1 VTTVKRI
8 TPAIGFSAAAQKDIS
23 AITALLRGADLPH
36 EDFADYLA
44 HFLVVRRGSEIVG
57 AIGYELHGADAL
69 LRSLVVAPELRGAG
83 LGGRL
88 VDQLTAAAL
97 TQGVKRFFLLTTTAE
112 TFFAKRGFQKGD
124 RRSVPAAIAGT
135 KEFNSLCPVSAVC
148 MTRSLE
154 AVREP

>member
-1 VTTVKRI
+1 VKRI

-57 AIGYELHGADAL
+57 GIGYELHGADAL
-69 LRSLVVAPELRGAG
+69 LRSLVVAPSLRGEG
-83 LGGRL
+83 IGGRL
-88 VDQLTAAAL
+88 VDQLTAAARRN
-97 TQGVKRFFLLTTTAE
+97 GVTRFYLLTTTAE
-112 TFFAKRGFQKGD
+112 AFFARKGFQKLD
-124 RRSVPAAIAGT
+124 RRSAPSAIAGT

-148 MTRSLE
+148 LTRSLD
-154 AVREP
+154 AASQS